1 MRSCKVLRQ
10 KLNEIRLIIDKIFEF
25 YWEGDYFLREFILK
39 LNDPPKDIFLLQF
52 QVLSNKYKQ
61 SMSSGSNFAMS

>member
-1 MRSCKVLRQ
+1 
-10 KLNEIRLIIDKIFEF
+10 LI
-25 YWEGDYFLREFILK
+25 EFILK